1 MVLNAVNISKE
12 FNQVK
17 VIEDFDFTIKAK
29 EIVTLIGKSGTG
41 KTTLMRLLNGLE
53 ETDQGSISI
62 AGNYLCKS
70 STAGKAEYTTK
81 KERAAYRKQIGMVF
95 QDYQLFPNLTIIE
108 NCIEAPVGQKIIS
121 KNEAIDKAESLFL
134 QMGLAD
140 KKDVYPRTLSG
151 GQQQRVAIAR
161 AMMLNPKILCFDE
174 PTSALDRESASDIG
188 KMIQE
193 IAAADTGILI
203 VTHDREFAK
212 EFGTR
217 MVSSDTFI
225 HPSPKK
231 KKG

>member
-1 MVLNAVNISKE
+1 MALNAVNVSKE
-12 FNQVK
+12 FNRVR
-17 VIEDFDFTIKAK
+17 VIENFDFTLKAN

-62 AGNYLCKS
+62 DGNYLCKS
-70 STAGKAEYTTK
+70 SPTGKAEYTTK
-81 KERAAYRKQIGMVF
+81 KEKKAYRKQIGMVF

-108 NCIEAPVGQKIIS
+108 NCIEAPVGQKIMS
-121 KNEAIDKAESLFL
+121 KKEAVDKAESLFL
-134 QMGLAD
+134 QMGLLD
-140 KKDVYPRTLSG
+140 KKDVFPRTLSG

-174 PTSALDRESASDIG
+174 PTSALDRDSASEVG
-188 KMIQE
+188 KMIRE
-193 IAAADTGILI
+193 IAASGTGILI

-217 MVSSDTFI
+217 VISSDTFI
-225 HPSPKK
+225 NL
-231 KKG
+231 